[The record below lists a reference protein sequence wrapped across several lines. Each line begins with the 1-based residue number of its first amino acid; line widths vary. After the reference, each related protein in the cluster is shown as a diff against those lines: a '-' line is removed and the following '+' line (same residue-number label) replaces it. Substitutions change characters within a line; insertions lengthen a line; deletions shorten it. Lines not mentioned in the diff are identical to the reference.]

1 MDEHTKICEEVF
13 SAANSEFKSL
23 DFFYFHNCIYE
34 NVWRDNRR
42 RNSNLTEINEI
53 LRVYKKNTKV
63 IIIGD
68 ALMSPYEVI
77 YPGGSIEHW
86 NEKPGSYWIKKIVNY
101 FDKVIWLNPENYENW
116 QYSQSTKILNDLI
129 NNLMFQLNISGI
141 ESGMKE
147 LAKNKFKLRGE
158 MRFENKVVIVTGGAS
173 GFGKG
178 IVEKFINEGARVLIA
193 DINYE
198 SAIEYASQL
207 GANAEALKVDVS
219 KALDVE
225 NMIKETIL
233 KFSKIDIL
241 IQNAAIGMKPRLL
254 IDSSEELFD
263 NLFKVNV
270 KSIYLGAKNIIPQ
283 FIKQKTG
290 GNIVNIVS
298 TAAIRPRPGLALYNA
313 TKGAL
318 VPMTKAL
325 ALEVAEHQIRVNGV
339 CPVAGETPMLKD
351 FLGDDDPAIAYEK
364 FKSTV
369 PLGRLAEPNDVANAC
384 LF

>member
-1 MDEHTKICEEVF
+1 
-13 SAANSEFKSL
+13 
-23 DFFYFHNCIYE
+23 
-34 NVWRDNRR
+34 
-42 RNSNLTEINEI
+42 
-53 LRVYKKNTKV
+53 
-63 IIIGD
+63 
-68 ALMSPYEVI
+68 
-77 YPGGSIEHW
+77 
-86 NEKPGSYWIKKIVNY
+86 
-101 FDKVIWLNPENYENW
+101 
-116 QYSQSTKILNDLI
+116 
-129 NNLMFQLNISGI
+129 
-141 ESGMKE
+141 
-147 LAKNKFKLRGE
+147 

-178 IVEKFINEGARVLIA
+178 IVEKFINEGAKVLIA

-207 GANAEALKVDVS
+207 GASAEAIKVDVS

-384 LF
+384 LFLSSEEANFITGVMLEVDGGRTI

>member
-1 MDEHTKICEEVF
+1 
-13 SAANSEFKSL
+13 
-23 DFFYFHNCIYE
+23 
-34 NVWRDNRR
+34 
-42 RNSNLTEINEI
+42 
-53 LRVYKKNTKV
+53 
-63 IIIGD
+63 
-68 ALMSPYEVI
+68 
-77 YPGGSIEHW
+77 
-86 NEKPGSYWIKKIVNY
+86 
-101 FDKVIWLNPENYENW
+101 
-116 QYSQSTKILNDLI
+116 
-129 NNLMFQLNISGI
+129 
-141 ESGMKE
+141 
-147 LAKNKFKLRGE
+147 

-178 IVEKFINEGARVLIA
+178 IVEKFINEGAKVLIA

-207 GANAEALKVDVS
+207 GASAEAIKVDVS

-225 NMIKETIL
+225 NMIKETIS

-384 LF
+384 LFLSSEEANFITGVMLEVDGGRTI

>member
-1 MDEHTKICEEVF
+1 
-13 SAANSEFKSL
+13 
-23 DFFYFHNCIYE
+23 
-34 NVWRDNRR
+34 
-42 RNSNLTEINEI
+42 
-53 LRVYKKNTKV
+53 
-63 IIIGD
+63 
-68 ALMSPYEVI
+68 
-77 YPGGSIEHW
+77 
-86 NEKPGSYWIKKIVNY
+86 
-101 FDKVIWLNPENYENW
+101 
-116 QYSQSTKILNDLI
+116 
-129 NNLMFQLNISGI
+129 
-141 ESGMKE
+141 
-147 LAKNKFKLRGE
+147 

-178 IVEKFINEGARVLIA
+178 IVEKFINEGAKVLIA

-198 SAIEYASQL
+198 SATEYASQL
-207 GANAEALKVDVS
+207 GANAEAIKVDVS

-351 FLGDDDPAIAYEK
+351 FLGDVDPAIAYEK

-384 LF
+384 LFLSSEEANFITGVMLEVDGGRTI

>member
-1 MDEHTKICEEVF
+1 
-13 SAANSEFKSL
+13 
-23 DFFYFHNCIYE
+23 
-34 NVWRDNRR
+34 
-42 RNSNLTEINEI
+42 
-53 LRVYKKNTKV
+53 
-63 IIIGD
+63 
-68 ALMSPYEVI
+68 
-77 YPGGSIEHW
+77 
-86 NEKPGSYWIKKIVNY
+86 
-101 FDKVIWLNPENYENW
+101 
-116 QYSQSTKILNDLI
+116 
-129 NNLMFQLNISGI
+129 
-141 ESGMKE
+141 
-147 LAKNKFKLRGE
+147 
-158 MRFENKVVIVTGGAS
+158 MRFENKVVILTGGDS

-178 IVEKFINEGARVLIA
+178 IVEKFINEGAKVLIA

-198 SAIEYASQL
+198 SATEYASQL
-207 GANAEALKVDVS
+207 GANAEAIKVDVS

-225 NMIKETIL
+225 NMIKETIS

-351 FLGDDDPAIAYEK
+351 FLETMTQLLLMKNSNQQYP
-364 FKSTV
+364 
-369 PLGRLAEPNDVANAC
+369 
-384 LF
+384 

>member
-1 MDEHTKICEEVF
+1 M
-13 SAANSEFKSL
+13 
-23 DFFYFHNCIYE
+23 
-34 NVWRDNRR
+34 
-42 RNSNLTEINEI
+42 
-53 LRVYKKNTKV
+53 
-63 IIIGD
+63 
-68 ALMSPYEVI
+68 
-77 YPGGSIEHW
+77 
-86 NEKPGSYWIKKIVNY
+86 
-101 FDKVIWLNPENYENW
+101 
-116 QYSQSTKILNDLI
+116 
-129 NNLMFQLNISGI
+129 
-141 ESGMKE
+141 
-147 LAKNKFKLRGE
+147 
-158 MRFENKVVIVTGGAS
+158 
-173 GFGKG
+173 
-178 IVEKFINEGARVLIA
+178 
-193 DINYE
+193 
-198 SAIEYASQL
+198 
-207 GANAEALKVDVS
+207 S

-225 NMIKETIL
+225 NMIRETIS

-351 FLGDDDPAIAYEK
+351 FLGDDDPASAYEK

-384 LF
+384 LFLSSEEANFITGVMLEVDGGRTI

>member
-1 MDEHTKICEEVF
+1 
-13 SAANSEFKSL
+13 
-23 DFFYFHNCIYE
+23 
-34 NVWRDNRR
+34 
-42 RNSNLTEINEI
+42 
-53 LRVYKKNTKV
+53 
-63 IIIGD
+63 
-68 ALMSPYEVI
+68 
-77 YPGGSIEHW
+77 
-86 NEKPGSYWIKKIVNY
+86 
-101 FDKVIWLNPENYENW
+101 
-116 QYSQSTKILNDLI
+116 
-129 NNLMFQLNISGI
+129 
-141 ESGMKE
+141 
-147 LAKNKFKLRGE
+147 
-158 MRFENKVVIVTGGAS
+158 MRFDDKVVIVTGGAS

-198 SAIEYASQL
+198 SASEYASQL
-207 GANAEALKVDVS
+207 GANAKALKVDVS

-225 NMIKETIL
+225 NMVRETIL

-263 NLFKVNV
+263 NLFRINV

-318 VPMTKAL
+318 VPLTKAL
-325 ALEVAEHQIRVNGV
+325 ALEVAEHKIRVNGI

-351 FLGDDDPAIAYEK
+351 FLGEDDPATVYEK

-369 PLGRLAEPNDVANAC
+369 PLGRLAEPYDVANAC
-384 LF
+384 LFLSSEEANFITGVMLEVDGGRTI

>member
-1 MDEHTKICEEVF
+1 
-13 SAANSEFKSL
+13 
-23 DFFYFHNCIYE
+23 
-34 NVWRDNRR
+34 
-42 RNSNLTEINEI
+42 
-53 LRVYKKNTKV
+53 
-63 IIIGD
+63 
-68 ALMSPYEVI
+68 
-77 YPGGSIEHW
+77 
-86 NEKPGSYWIKKIVNY
+86 
-101 FDKVIWLNPENYENW
+101 
-116 QYSQSTKILNDLI
+116 
-129 NNLMFQLNISGI
+129 
-141 ESGMKE
+141 
-147 LAKNKFKLRGE
+147 

-178 IVEKFINEGARVLIA
+178 IVEKFINEGAKVLIA

-198 SAIEYASQL
+198 SATEYANQL
-207 GANAEALKVDVS
+207 GASAEAIKVDVS

-384 LF
+384 LFLSSEEANFITGVMLEVDGGRTI

>member
-1 MDEHTKICEEVF
+1 
-13 SAANSEFKSL
+13 
-23 DFFYFHNCIYE
+23 
-34 NVWRDNRR
+34 
-42 RNSNLTEINEI
+42 
-53 LRVYKKNTKV
+53 
-63 IIIGD
+63 
-68 ALMSPYEVI
+68 
-77 YPGGSIEHW
+77 
-86 NEKPGSYWIKKIVNY
+86 
-101 FDKVIWLNPENYENW
+101 
-116 QYSQSTKILNDLI
+116 
-129 NNLMFQLNISGI
+129 
-141 ESGMKE
+141 
-147 LAKNKFKLRGE
+147 

-198 SAIEYASQL
+198 SAYDYASQL
-207 GANAEALKVDVS
+207 GANAEAIKVDVS

-325 ALEVAEHQIRVNGV
+325 ALEVAEHQIRVNGI

-351 FLGDDDPAIAYEK
+351 FLGEDDPTSAYEK

-384 LF
+384 LFLSSEEANFITGVMLEVDGGRTI